1 MTIQNLPFLYLIWI
15 TVGVV
20 LILIGIFILISHINT
35 TGNKVSPEQ
44 STQTN
49 EELEGIL
56 SYFLQEEEKKNEGF
70 REMLENYAKEI
81 GTKVTGSSTTSEV
94 KVNPKAKNNISDIT
108 VLADQGLSAEEIA
121 KQLGKGVGEVN
132 LILSL
137 YTMR

>member
-1 MTIQNLPFLYLIWI
+1 
-15 TVGVV
+15 
-20 LILIGIFILISHINT
+20 
-35 TGNKVSPEQ
+35 
-44 STQTN
+44 
-49 EELEGIL
+49 
-56 SYFLQEEEKKNEGF
+56 
-70 REMLENYAKEI
+70 MLENYAKEI